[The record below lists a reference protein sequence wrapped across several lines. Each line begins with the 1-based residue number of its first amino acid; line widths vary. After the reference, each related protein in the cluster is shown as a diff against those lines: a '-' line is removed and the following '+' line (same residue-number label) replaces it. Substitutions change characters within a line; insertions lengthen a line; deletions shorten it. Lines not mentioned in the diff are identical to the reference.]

1 MFYTFISYESKENFA
16 IKHETFWR
24 QKRSQILAGRTV
36 EYVPLNCPLTAL
48 VVTERC
54 NVSFVSL

>member
-48 VVTERC
+48 VVTER
-54 NVSFVSL
+54 